1 MLFQDRVKIYSRLMS
16 DKGISHNAYAPLF
29 YRYLWKCGVKIKP
42 PHVTKFSHNVILQT
56 ILFFTVFAVFFSGV
70 LVFANSLGLNEPAS
84 SQIIMFYF
92 TSFLVSVTYGVI
104 VSLYILQVQ
113 KKHRIPN
120 WSELN

>member
-56 ILFFTVFAVFFSGV
+56 ILFFTVFAVFSGV

>member
-16 DKGISHNAYAPLF
+16 DIGISPNTYVPFF
-29 YRYLWKCGVKIKP
+29 YKHLWKCGVKIKA
-42 PHVTKFSHNVILQT
+42 PHVTQFSHNVILQT
-56 ILFFTVFAVFFSGV
+56 ILFFTVFAIFLSGV

-84 SQIIMFYF
+84 SQIIMLYF
-92 TSFLVSVTYGVI
+92 TSFLVSVAYGVM

-120 WSELN
+120 WPELN